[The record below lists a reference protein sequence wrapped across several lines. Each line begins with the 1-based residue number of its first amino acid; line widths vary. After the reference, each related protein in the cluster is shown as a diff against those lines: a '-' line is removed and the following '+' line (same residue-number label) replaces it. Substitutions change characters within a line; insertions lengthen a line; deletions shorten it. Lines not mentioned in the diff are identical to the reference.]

1 MGSPTNN
8 KLAAVAKARADFS
21 REVESRRGW
30 YGLKTNESLGAAC
43 GMTKSTM
50 RNRLANPDDITVGEL
65 RGMVQKLG
73 LDLVIVAC
81 FVGYDIKTVNKVLKQ
96 LSEGIIQPTLET

>member
-1 MGSPTNN
+1 MGSPTKN
-8 KLAAVAKARADFS
+8 KLAAEAKAKADFS

-50 RNRLANPDDITVGEL
+50 RNRVMDPDNLTVAEL
-65 RGMVQKLG
+65 RSMVQRLR
-73 LDLVIVAC
+73 LNLTIVAC
-81 FVGYDIKTVNKVLKQ
+81 FVGYDVKAVNKALKQ
-96 LSEGIIQPTLET
+96 LSEGSVQAPLGN